1 MDRAGS
7 TPVLKEQA
15 RMSGHESFE
24 TIAGCKIRLLRGGK
38 GAPLL
43 YLHGARGGGVW
54 LPFMEKLSADF
65 EVLAPEHPG
74 YGASDTPAWLDS
86 VGDLAYFYL
95 DFLEKLGLKN
105 LTLIGSS
112 LGGWTAAEIAVRN
125 CSRLKSLVLSCPAGI
140 HVKGHSKGDIFL
152 WSNETLV
159 RNMFHDQKFA
169 DAMLAPELTE
179 DQQMALAKNK
189 LTTAQL
195 GWQPRLFNPD
205 LHKWLHRISVP
216 TLLLW
221 GDGDKVIPPAYG
233 PVFEDLIPG
242 SKLVV
247 FKDCGHVPHVEK
259 MEDWTNEV
267 LAFAKEGAR

>member
-1 MDRAGS
+1 
-7 TPVLKEQA
+7 
-15 RMSGHESFE
+15 MSGQESFE

-38 GAPLL
+38 GSPLL
-43 YLHGARGGGVW
+43 YLHGARGSGVW
-54 LPFMEKLSADF
+54 LPFMEKLSANF
-65 EVLAPEHPG
+65 EVIAPEHPG
-74 YGASDTPAWLDS
+74 FGASDTPAWLDNI
-86 VGDLAYFYL
+86 GDLAFFYL
-95 DFLEKLGLKN
+95 DLIDKFGLSD

-112 LGGWTAAEIAVRN
+112 LGGWTAAEMAVRN
-125 CSRLKSLVLSCPAGI
+125 DTKLRALVLSCPAGI
-140 HVKGHSKGDIFL
+140 HVKGQSKGDIFL

-189 LTTAQL
+189 LTSARL
-195 GWQPRLFNPD
+195 GWQPRLYNPH
-205 LHKWLHRISVP
+205 LYKWLHRISVP

-233 PVFEDLIPG
+233 PAFKELIPG

-259 MEDWTNEV
+259 MEDWTGEV
-267 LAFAKEGAR
+267 LAFAKERAR